1 MQTPQYLT
9 EKEVEELT
17 GIKVSTLQNH
27 RNLKIGIPYVKIG
40 TIVRYN
46 LSDVVDTMDSHRI
59 AA

>member
-27 RNLKIGIPYVKIG
+27 RSLKIGIPYLKIG
-40 TIVRYN
+40 AMVRYN
-46 LSDVVDTMDSHRI
+46 LDDVVDTLDSHRM

>member
-40 TIVRYN
+40 AMVRYN
-46 LSDVVDTMDSHRI
+46 FDDVVDTMDSHRI